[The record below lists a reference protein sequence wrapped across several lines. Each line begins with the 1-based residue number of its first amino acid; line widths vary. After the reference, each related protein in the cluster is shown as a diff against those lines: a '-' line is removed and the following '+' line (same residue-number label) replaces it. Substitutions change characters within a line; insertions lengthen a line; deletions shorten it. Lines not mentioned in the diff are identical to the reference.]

1 MRIDENELFEYG
13 YTKDQVNQFRE
24 LLEFN
29 DYGVC
34 CFTANDVNYLPMWAY
49 YSNNHEGFC
58 VEYDVVKPSAI
69 HEVFYEADRIQV
81 GSLINEINIAGRQSL
96 LLGRKTEE
104 CNRYLYYLLQNLFIK
119 AKTWQNEKEYR
130 IVYGI
135 DNTIGNN
142 IKLSNVGIKTRRIIA
157 GINCSEENV
166 HRLNSISMK
175 LKCGNASKCILSDK
189 HFGIELQMI
198 K

>member
-1 MRIDENELFEYG
+1 MNIQKYFEMLRNGEEEKARRYREKTIPSKLVKFFYLSDDIDNNEKRFYSLENGQIWFSCVTKLNDPYEFRGMRIDENELFEYG

-104 CNRYLYYLLQNLFIK
+104 CNRYL
-119 AKTWQNEKEYR
+119 
-130 IVYGI
+130 
-135 DNTIGNN
+135 
-142 IKLSNVGIKTRRIIA
+142 
-157 GINCSEENV
+157 
-166 HRLNSISMK
+166 
-175 LKCGNASKCILSDK
+175 
-189 HFGIELQMI
+189 
-198 K
+198 